1 MRADRALQ
9 APRVLAIAFVAAAA
23 LPVMLAYGL
32 GPSATALRQLLAV
45 GLWGLVVGAVALL
58 PAGSPANRAAGAPRH
73 PAGWTP
79 LLDAAALPLAVAVCA
94 MASWVLHPL
103 PMSLALTTLAL
114 LLAAAAAAAAGTW
127 TARRADATQVFG
139 AWGAAWAMT
148 GLACSVVAFFQVF
161 APPAADSW
169 WLARSGLTGR
179 AVGNLRQPNHLATVL
194 LWALVGLVAWQQA
207 RAVRPPGPCAPDS
220 AAAVDSIPCKLRPA
234 IRVGAPLCLVGALM
248 LALVLSGSR
257 TGLVGLALL
266 AAWGLFDR
274 GLAPAARRS
283 LLAAPPLCAL
293 AWAGVTG
300 WSAIH
305 GHLIGAQQRLAEGDV
320 SGSRFRI
327 WSDTWALVQAHP
339 WTGVGWGQF
348 NFAWSLSPFPSRP
361 VAFFDHTHNLPLHW
375 AVELGLPAALLLLGL
390 LAFGVWRAARNGA
403 GAGAAPLVARCA
415 LMMVLLVGLHSLLEY
430 PLWYAYFLLPAA
442 YAWGCA
448 LASAPSPDRAAGRS
462 PGAASDAEPG
472 GPPPAWPDGGDG
484 PWRAVTAPGALA
496 ACGLLCALG
505 AGFAVQDY
513 LRVAQVFQTWPDAPP
528 LAERIEEGRTSV
540 FFAHHAHYA
549 AATVAPALAALTGE
563 ERRQGFDAAS
573 RHILDT
579 RLMIAWAREF
589 EQAGDRERALH
600 IAQRLREFRNPAARA
615 FFAPCD
621 RPPAGPDGRPEPPPP
636 FPCGQPTR
644 ALGWQDFL
652 PERGGR

>member
-9 APRVLAIAFVAAAA
+9 APPVLVMAFVAAAA

-45 GLWGLVVGAVALL
+45 GLWGLIVGAVALL
-58 PAGSPANRAAGAPRH
+58 PAGSPAHRAAGGHHHRT
-73 PAGWTP
+73 GWQP
-79 LLDAAALPLAVAVCA
+79 LLFAAALPLAVAVCA
-94 MASWVLHPL
+94 LGSWVLHPMPL
-103 PMSLALTTLAL
+103 SLALTTLAL
-114 LLAAAAAAAAGTW
+114 LLAAAAAAAAGAW
-127 TARRADATQVFG
+127 TARRADALQVFG
-139 AWGAAWAMT
+139 AWGAAWALT
-148 GLACSVVAFFQVF
+148 GLACAVVAFFQVF
-161 APPAADSW
+161 APPATESW
-169 WLARSGLTGR
+169 WFARSGLPGR

-207 RAVRPPGPCAPDS
+207 RAARLPEPRARDWAAPVDGIPG
-220 AAAVDSIPCKLRPA
+220 KLRL
-234 IRVGAPLCLVGALM
+234 VVSVVAPLGLVGALM
-248 LALVLSGSR
+248 FALVLSGSR

-266 AAWGLFDR
+266 AAWGLLDR
-274 GLAPAARRS
+274 GLTPAARRS

-300 WSAIH
+300 WSAVQ
-305 GHLIGAQQRLAEGDV
+305 GYLIGAQQRLAEGDV

-348 NFAWSLSPFPSRP
+348 NFAWSLSAFPSRP

-403 GAGAAPLVARCA
+403 GAGAAPVVARCA

-448 LASAPSPDRAAGRS
+448 LASV
-462 PGAASDAEPG
+462 
-472 GPPPAWPDGGDG
+472 PPPDGGNG
-484 PWRAVTAPGALA
+484 TWRAVTAPRALA
-496 ACGLLCALG
+496 TAGLLCALG
-505 AGFAVQDY
+505 AAFGVQDY
-513 LRVAQVFQTWPDAPP
+513 LRVAQVFQSWPGAPP
-528 LAERIEEGRTSV
+528 LSERIEEGRGSI
-540 FFAHHAHYA
+540 FFSHHAHYA
-549 AATVAPALAALTGE
+549 AATVAPALTALTE
-563 ERRQGFDAAS
+563 AERRQGFGAAS

-579 RLMIAWAREF
+579 RLMIAWARAF
-589 EQAGDRERALH
+589 EEAGDRDRALH
-600 IAQRLREFRNPAARA
+600 LAQRLREFRNPATRA

-621 RPPAGPDGRPEPPPP
+621 RPPAGPDGQATPSPP
-636 FPCGQPTR
+636 FPCGAPSR
-644 ALGWQDFL
+644 VLGWRDFL
-652 PERGGR
+652 PPREGGRSGLH